1 MFFWKLLPKHQLPSG
16 LRQAGEGDAGGPGA
30 PAHSTAGGCLLPVTL
45 SLDSLRTSTSA
56 VTGQDALSFLH
67 CTGSCFLGLWEGCFP
82 LAARCAFL
90 PSKAV
95 CDLSFSFLLRPCF
108 LGRYSWRFSHPPPAL
123 CCIINLSVFPLP
135 MYKLA
140 EGQALH
146 FYFVL
151 FFCLF
156 PPLPLDRIRYITI
169 SSQAEWCCSPSYS
182 WVGGRRFPFNSQVWG
197 LARSCLKNKH
207 PKFIWQ
213 VNPESKILCLTIPQY
228 SKILNVFCWNK
239 FCYK

>member
-30 PAHSTAGGCLLPVTL
+30 PALSTAGGCLLPVTL

-108 LGRYSWRFSHPPPAL
+108 LGRTLGAFHTLLL
-123 CCIINLSVFPLP
+123 CYVASLICLSF
-135 MYKLA
+135 
-140 EGQALH
+140 
-146 FYFVL
+146 
-151 FFCLF
+151 LF
-156 PPLPLDRIRYITI
+156 PCI
-169 SSQAEWCCSPSYS
+169 SLQRARPFIFILFYS
-182 WVGGRRFPFNSQVWG
+182 FVCFPHF
-197 LARSCLKNKH
+197 H
-207 PKFIWQ
+207 
-213 VNPESKILCLTIPQY
+213 
-228 SKILNVFCWNK
+228 
-239 FCYK
+239 